1 MRQGLDHSTN
11 LPDESQ
17 NLLGEA
23 RFVSETGAAARIA
36 HVAQPVL
43 ADLGYRLVRVKL
55 SAQDG
60 MIVQIMAERP
70 DGSMTVKDCE
80 AVSAALSP
88 VLDVED
94 VVHQAYRLEISSPG
108 IDRPLVRASDIR
120 RALGQEVRIEL
131 RAGLDG
137 RKRFRGLIGEI
148 EGEGIEAAVKFLRG
162 DAKPGEAAEAI
173 LPLRDIAE
181 AKLVLTEAL
190 IRESLRAAKAALAE
204 AEADS
209 AESGDSDAAAAPE
222 PQRGPGRFA
231 ARNAKA
237 RPVLPAGVASKFK
250 QAKSGRPQSG
260 ARADATRPP
269 PPRPMPK

>member
-1 MRQGLDHSTN
+1 LDHSTN
-11 LPDESQ
+11 STDESQ

-23 RFVSETGAAARIA
+23 RFVAETGAAVRIA
-36 HVAQPVL
+36 ELAQPVL

-60 MIVQIMAERP
+60 MTVQIMAERP
-70 DGSMTVKDCE
+70 DGSMTVNDCE

-94 VVHQAYRLEISSPG
+94 VVHQAYRLEVSSPG
-108 IDRPLVRASDIR
+108 IDRPLVRASDFR
-120 RALGQEVRIEL
+120 RAIGQEARIEL

-137 RKRFRGLIGEI
+137 RKRFRGQIAAV
-148 EGEGIEAAVKFLRG
+148 EGEELAASLKLLRG
-162 DAKPGEAAEAI
+162 DAKPGEAVEAI

-190 IRESLRAAKAALAE
+190 IRESLRAAKAALAG
-204 AEADS
+204 AEGAE
-209 AESGDSDAAAAPE
+209 ESGDGEVAAPE
-222 PQRGPGRFA
+222 PARGPGRFA
-231 ARNAKA
+231 ARNAKPK
-237 RPVLPAGVASKFK
+237 PVLPAGVATKFK
-250 QAKSGRPQSG
+250 QAKSGRPQTG
-260 ARADATRPP
+260 AGASRQP